1 MSDIG
6 QWWLV
11 ALVAVLSVL
20 AAWWLHRGDY
30 RLDDDETYN
39 RPPAWAVPLVAVA
52 ATLVAAVFI
61 SGRPLVINLVYA
73 VALVW
78 AVVLGFIDLSVRR
91 LPDKL
96 VLPGYPIA
104 AAALTLCSLLTGDW
118 RALLWAGICAAIA
131 FGIYLA
137 LERITARK
145 EGLGQGDVKLAG
157 VLAGLLGWL
166 DPMAALLG
174 MLTGFI
180 IGGVVAAVLILVRRQ
195 RADSHLTLGP
205 AILAGAYI
213 WSVLI

>member
-1 MSDIG
+1 MLDIG

-11 ALVAVLSVL
+11 VLVAVLSGS
-20 AAWWLHRGDY
+20 AAWWLHRGGY
-30 RLDDDETYN
+30 RYPDDQTYN

-52 ATLVAAVFI
+52 ATLVAAVFV
-61 SGRPLVINLVYA
+61 SGRPLVINLMYA

-91 LPDKL
+91 LPDRL

-104 AAALTLCSLLTGDW
+104 AACLTLCSLLTGNW
-118 RALLWAGICAAIA
+118 KALLWSGICAVIA
-131 FGIYLA
+131 FGVYLA

-157 VLAGLLGWL
+157 VLGGLLGWL
-166 DPMAALLG
+166 DPTAALLG
-174 MLTGFI
+174 LLTGFI
-180 IGGVVAAVLILVRRQ
+180 IGGLAAGVLILVRQ
-195 RADSHLTLGP
+195 RRGDSYLTLGP